1 MKARLIPSLST
12 VADLHGAVTEDIWKK
27 NHKIKTNH
35 VGPQHSHESFKY
47 IQNAMLSD
55 CCYVSFR
62 GVFATNVTKFIAK
75 RQKVQQK
82 RLHSNKTL
90 SEPSRKNF
98 WSYEHAERTKG
109 RIG

>member
-1 MKARLIPSLST
+1 MKEES
-12 VADLHGAVTEDIWKK
+12 E
-27 NHKIKTNH
+27 IKSNH
-35 VGPQHSHESFKY
+35 VGSQHSHESFKN
-47 IQNAMLSD
+47 IQNEMLLD

-90 SEPSRKNF
+90 SEPSRKKF
-98 WSYEHAERTKG
+98 
-109 RIG
+109 